1 MQIVYGST
9 VANGCSYYEKLNGD
23 IYSNFQL
30 TVSTSFN
37 DKTVSWYN
45 LYTSFSNAKTAINQM
60 NNSGTT
66 YYWIA
71 IG

>member
-1 MQIVYGST
+1 MQIVYEST
-9 VANGCSYYEKLNGD
+9 VGNGCSYYEKPNGD

-37 DKTVSWYN
+37 DKTVSWYD
-45 LYTSFSNAKTAINQM
+45 LYASFSNAKTAINQM
-60 NNSGTT
+60 NNSSTT